1 METEDDTTIDEAP
14 TKPESESVKSISKK
28 KADDLEKKETPPMY
42 QGTKSEQKIAKFV
55 SKRAKEMKEYRKSLG
70 IEKRWKEADVEY
82 VPQEL
87 PMTVQGK
94 RFETDQQTGIRSR
107 LVPIGDE
114 SQNWRSDNSDPMLL
128 NKIQIA
134 LSVIIDQ
141 NPEAMLVALN
151 KRFEERNALMYAL
164 WKRNWEITNAK
175 EILKLFAF
183 NLMKY
188 GWAVGRS
195 YPKVVKYNKK
205 VLVSKDPTDP
215 SKDKYDKKEIE
226 WFNDVAKENMDPWK
240 TWIDENTK
248 PYDYY
253 SMNECYYEV
262 DYTYDQAKI
271 EFEQYANFKTI
282 GKSAKVPAAVDANNP
297 NRTANDSEMRQDII
311 TFGFYEN
318 RLKDLY
324 VIYVPQKKIVLHTS
338 PLPNDDGMLSL
349 WQSMWILRDAKL
361 PYGVSLWEIIRQD
374 KQLYDKMVNMTMDQ
388 LVLSIMKMF
397 FYTGTTGLAGTDNDG
412 KIKIEPG
419 VGKQILNGDIKWS
432 DIPGPGEE
440 SWTGLGFLKQKLDDN
455 SGVSPAIEG
464 KHPTSG
470 KKPTTTE
477 RLQATEAAMKRL
489 VVPLA
494 NIAEAIEQ
502 DAYITLS
509 WMSQVYTTPD
519 IVKFDSPEELKKYE
533 EESGFDHTQMFKTDE
548 EPDKVQATYYP
559 QLSLHMEDRDGNMF
573 ESKDSHFFQLGK
585 DIKLGYLKWKGIFK
599 VIPKSIL
606 APSSEID
613 KQVKLQLFNILVPLL
628 AGDPKIFYKSAKQII
643 KINEE
648 DEEDWLPDTWI
659 QQAQQEEAPS
669 LFMKDPNH
677 PANQPQVGP
686 DGKPIQGQNVQGGQP
701 QGQSMQSMAGTSKNP
716 TVLPQSQLP
725 VSTQVGNITKQMS

>member
-533 EESGFDHTQMFKTDE
+533 EESGFDHAQMFKTDE

-725 VSTQVGNITKQMS
+725 MSTQVGNITKQMS

>member
-464 KHPTSG
+464 KNPTSG

-533 EESGFDHTQMFKTDE
+533 EESGFDHAQMFKTDE

-725 VSTQVGNITKQMS
+725 MSTQVGNITKQMS

>member
-1 METEDDTTIDEAP
+1 METEDDTTIDDTA
-14 TKPESESVKSISKK
+14 TKPEPESVKSISKK
-28 KADDLEKKETPPMY
+28 KADELEKKETPPVY

-271 EFEQYANFKTI
+271 EFEQYPNFKTI

-349 WQSMWILRDAKL
+349 WQSMWILRDSKL

-374 KQLYDKMVNMTMDQ
+374 KQLYDKMGALPITFAGLSGMGDLIVTCMSHHSRNRFVGEEIGKGRNVTEVLSDMTMVAEGVATAKSVHQ
-388 LVLSIMKMF
+388 LAQKHRVEMPMAEEVYKVLFENK
-397 FYTGTTGLAGTDNDG
+397 N
-412 KIKIEPG
+412 P
-419 VGKQILNGDIKWS
+419 
-432 DIPGPGEE
+432 
-440 SWTGLGFLKQKLDDN
+440 
-455 SGVSPAIEG
+455 
-464 KHPTSG
+464 
-470 KKPTTTE
+470 
-477 RLQATEAAMKRL
+477 RQATLDLML
-489 VVPLA
+489 
-494 NIAEAIEQ
+494 
-502 DAYITLS
+502 
-509 WMSQVYTTPD
+509 
-519 IVKFDSPEELKKYE
+519 
-533 EESGFDHTQMFKTDE
+533 
-548 EPDKVQATYYP
+548 
-559 QLSLHMEDRDGNMF
+559 RDTRG
-573 ESKDSHFFQLGK
+573 EGAH
-585 DIKLGYLKWKGIFK
+585 
-599 VIPKSIL
+599 
-606 APSSEID
+606 
-613 KQVKLQLFNILVPLL
+613 
-628 AGDPKIFYKSAKQII
+628 
-643 KINEE
+643 
-648 DEEDWLPDTWI
+648 
-659 QQAQQEEAPS
+659 
-669 LFMKDPNH
+669 
-677 PANQPQVGP
+677 
-686 DGKPIQGQNVQGGQP
+686 
-701 QGQSMQSMAGTSKNP
+701 
-716 TVLPQSQLP
+716 
-725 VSTQVGNITKQMS
+725 